1 VLVPIVRSSLA
12 LHLESNFAMASNLT
26 TLVVTFAV
34 ERMASENIATVASL
48 AFTSNL
54 VGFE

>member
-1 VLVPIVRSSLA
+1 MPIVRSSLA
-12 LHLESNFAMASNLT
+12 LYLESNFVMASSLT

-48 AFTSNL
+48 AFASNL
-54 VGFE
+54 VRFE